1 MKSRRLCSPLLL
13 TLCLGLAGGCSD
25 DGDEE
30 GDCAGNSGASTPTC
44 QLVSPDKEV
53 KTSAGSADYS
63 CLGKVT
69 PPAQP
74 TKDLVIRGK
83 TQQRLSNGDD
93 EDKGEVSV
101 EVWTDQTSLS
111 KATRVTDTI
120 SDAAGNYEVTIP
132 ATAWASASEKGVR
145 VAWRISATD
154 TIPTVEYNDL
164 IPIQDAK
171 PDSKDPTKLSLEG
184 LDRITLS
191 RSTLMTIN
199 GLLGT
204 TADYDTKKAIVLG
217 VVRDCARKEVE
228 NASAGAVDSAGKPLE
243 GPQLFYFQDNF
254 PVVRKLQPFSSA
266 DGFFTLLNVPIT
278 GGSVEVRVVGKLAS
292 GEAVL
297 SRQVLPVKSDTLVI
311 ADFDPLEQPL
321 K

>member
-1 MKSRRLCSPLLL
+1 MKSRRLFSPLLL
-13 TLCLGLAGGCSD
+13 TLGLALVGGCSD
-25 DGDEE
+25 KGDEN
-30 GDCAGNSGASTPTC
+30 GDCSGSGGATTPTC
-44 QLVSPDKEV
+44 QLVPPV
-53 KTSAGSADYS
+53 TQVSADYS

-69 PPAQP
+69 PDAPP

-93 EDKGEVSV
+93 EDKGDVSV
-101 EVWTDQTSLS
+101 EIWTDQTSLS
-111 KATRVTDTI
+111 DSTRVAKTT

-132 ATAWASASEKGVR
+132 ATAWASASSKGVR
-145 VAWRISATD
+145 VGWRIGATD

-164 IPIQDAK
+164 IPIKDAK

-184 LDRITLS
+184 LDRITLT
-191 RSTLMTIN
+191 RSTLQTIN

-204 TADYDTKKAIVLG
+204 TADYDKQKAIVLG
-217 VVRDCARKEVE
+217 VIRDCQRKEVQ
-228 NASAGAVDSAGKPLE
+228 NVSAGAVDSAGEPLD

-254 PVVRKLQPFSSA
+254 PVVRDLQPFSSS
-266 DGFFTLLNVPIT
+266 DGFFTLLNVPVT
-278 GGSVEVRVVGKLAS
+278 GGNVEVRVIGKLAS

>member
-1 MKSRRLCSPLLL
+1 MKSRRLFSPLLL
-13 TLCLGLAGGCSD
+13 TLGLALVGGCSD
-25 DGDEE
+25 NGDEK
-30 GDCAGNSGASTPTC
+30 GDDCAGSGGATTPTC
-44 QLVSPDKEV
+44 QLVPPV
-53 KTSAGSADYS
+53 TQVSADYS

-69 PPAQP
+69 PDAPP

-93 EDKGEVSV
+93 EDKGDVSV
-101 EVWTDQTSLS
+101 EIWTDQTSLS
-111 KATRVTDTI
+111 DSTRVAKTT

-132 ATAWASASEKGVR
+132 ATAWASASSKGVR
-145 VAWRISATD
+145 VGWRIGATD

-164 IPIQDAK
+164 IPIKDAK

-184 LDRITLS
+184 LDRITLT
-191 RSTLMTIN
+191 RSTLQTIN

-204 TADYDTKKAIVLG
+204 TADYDKQKAIVLG
-217 VVRDCARKEVE
+217 VIRDCQRKEVQ
-228 NASAGAVDSAGKPLE
+228 NVSAGAVDSAGEPLD

-254 PVVRKLQPFSSA
+254 PVVRDLQPFSSS
-266 DGFFTLLNVPIT
+266 DGFFTLLNVPVT
-278 GGSVEVRVVGKLAS
+278 AGSVEVRVIGKLAS